1 MFLSGLLRR
10 LGMMCV
16 NHFTHLNHPTMLRL
30 VCSFYLHFSVNSLSL
45 CSSLSGLSSPCC
57 IPRFFLEKVHVG
69 GQDIHSIYLVYVN
82 NISYEMSGL
91 KSKSWINKW
100 GKYTQWASSAA
111 CLDLKF
117 NLRTDF
123 YSIFI
128 ITRTHFTVI
137 VIDCLRW
144 KGPETHGGLL
154 PPGHRDFHCPTQLH
168 SPPTWLWFTMLE

>member
-1 MFLSGLLRR
+1 
-10 LGMMCV
+10 MCV

-69 GQDIHSIYLVYVN
+69 GQDIHSIYLVHVN
-82 NISYEMSGL
+82 NISYEMSSL
-91 KSKSWINKW
+91 KSKSWIRKW

-123 YSIFI
+123 YSIFM
-128 ITRTHFTVI
+128 I
-137 VIDCLRW
+137 VIDWLAIFLSSHAAWMTLNLFNREPTSVEEWENSRTKTRLRDSAL
-144 KGPETHGGLL
+144 KLL
-154 PPGHRDFHCPTQLH
+154 IPLYLYLYDKP
-168 SPPTWLWFTMLE
+168 